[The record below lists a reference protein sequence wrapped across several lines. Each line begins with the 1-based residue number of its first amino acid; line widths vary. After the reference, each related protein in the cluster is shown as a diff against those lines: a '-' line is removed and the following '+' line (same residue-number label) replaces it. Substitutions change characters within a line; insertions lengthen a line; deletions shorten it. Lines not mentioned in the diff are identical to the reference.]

1 MLAITLGFH
10 DKGRTAP
17 PVILYAGNDAGEAE
31 KPFLAPPDGII
42 RTEMIKAPVITR
54 RRFFEQPAATAAP
67 IEEAAPKP
75 AKAKA

>member
-17 PVILYAGNDAGEAE
+17 PVVLYVGNDAGAAE
-31 KPFLAPPDGII
+31 VPFLAPPDGII

-54 RRFFEQPAATAAP
+54 RRFFEQPAATVAP
-67 IEEAAPKP
+67 IEDPAPKP
-75 AKAKA
+75 SKAKA